1 MKKVLMIKE
10 VFNRAESQKKKFYE
24 GANEPTDSKL
34 RMTAFVGKNGKLYVS
49 RKADYYENLLG
60 EI

>member
-10 VFNRAESQKKKFYE
+10 IFNRADSQKKKFYKS
-24 GANEPTDSKL
+24 ANEPTDSKL
-34 RMTAFVGKNGKLYVS
+34 RMTAFIGKNGKLYVS
-49 RKADYYENLLG
+49 RKADYYENIFG